1 MQVQGKAVTVTGGGG
16 FLGTHLVARFR
27 RAGAD
32 VSAPRSTDYDLTRP
46 EDTRSAFERFRPAVV
61 VHAAAAVGGIGYNR
75 LYPADI
81 FRNNLLMS
89 CNVLEACRRHG
100 VEKVVIIGSACAY
113 PGDVTGTLNE
123 ADFLAGPMHASVE
136 CYGFSK
142 RALYLGAR
150 AYGEQ
155 YGLQSIFLVL
165 TNLYG
170 PHDKFEPEES
180 HVVAALVR
188 KFVEAA
194 DRGDPA
200 VECWGTGAP
209 IREFLYAPD
218 CAEAVVRAA
227 ERYDAPEPL
236 NVGTGIGTSIK
247 ELAEM
252 LARIT
257 GFEGE
262 VKWDASKP
270 DGAMKKVLDVSR
282 MKEALDWVPTTGLQD
297 GLRATVEWY
306 RANHLQAR
314 ASEAG
319 EA

>member
-1 MQVQGKAVTVTGGGG
+1 VQVRGKRVMVTGGGG
-16 FLGTHLVARFR
+16 FLGTHLLARFK

-32 VSAPRSTDYDLTRP
+32 VAAPRSAECDLTLR
-46 EDTRSAFERFRPAVV
+46 EGARAAFERSRPAVV
-61 VHAAAAVGGIGYNR
+61 VHAAADVGGIGYNR

-81 FRNNLLMS
+81 FRNNLTMT

-100 VEKVVIIGSACAY
+100 VEKLVIIGSACAY

-123 ADFLAGPMHASVE
+123 ADFLAGPMHPSVE

-142 RALYLGAR
+142 RGLYLGAR
-150 AYGEQ
+150 AYREQ
-155 YGLQSIFLVL
+155 YGFDSIFLVL

-170 PHDKFEPEES
+170 PHDKFDPDES

-188 KFVEAA
+188 KFAEAA
-194 DRGDPA
+194 ERGGPV

-218 CAEAVVRAA
+218 CAEAVLRAA

-236 NVGTGIGTSIK
+236 NIGTGIGTSIR

-262 VKWDASKP
+262 LRWDASKP

-282 MKEALDWVPTTGLQD
+282 MKEALDWRPPTGLQD

-306 RANHLQAR
+306 RANCL
-314 ASEAG
+314 
-319 EA
+319 